1 MVLDI
6 LLIALG
12 FASVI
17 VGFIGCVLPIIPG
30 PALSYIAL
38 ILVSIMRDWEA
49 FSPVFLIIMAV
60 ITAVVTLLD
69 YFLPVITSKKK
80 GASKAGIWGSVIGMI
95 VGIFILPPFGM
106 LIFTFLGAVAGELI
120 FSKDKRNALRAG
132 WGVFL
137 GTMLAIILKLA
148 VSGTIFY
155 FFVKA
160 LGAG

>member
-1 MVLDI
+1 MVMDI

-12 FASVI
+12 FTSVI
-17 VGFIGCVLPIIPG
+17 VGFIGCILPILPG

-38 ILVSIMRDWEA
+38 ILISIVRDWEA
-49 FSPVFLIIMAV
+49 FSPLFLIVMAV
-60 ITAVVTLLD
+60 ITAVVTILD
-69 YFLPVITSKKK
+69 YFLPIITSKKK
-80 GASKAGIWGSVIGMI
+80 GASKAGIWGSIIGMI
-95 VGIFILPPFGM
+95 VGIFVLPPFGM

-120 FSKDKRNALRAG
+120 FSKDKKNALRAG

-160 LGAG
+160 LAAG